1 MDRSLLF
8 VSGLLAVGCAHHPAP
23 TEQVAKSIAA
33 VRGAQEAGA
42 NEVPEA
48 ALHVKLAQEQIAL
61 ATSLM
66 EDDDNARAEDKALRA
81 TQDAELAVVL
91 ARQHAAEKKLTSF
104 ETAAQNAGG
113 EAPSTMAPSG
123 VGR

>member
-1 MDRSLLF
+1 MNKILLF
-8 VSGLLAVGCAHHPAP
+8 AGGLLAFGCAHHPAP
-23 TEQVAKSIAA
+23 TEQVANSIAA

-61 ATSLM
+61 ARSLM
-66 EDDDNARAEDKALRA
+66 EDGEHQRAEDKAIRA

-91 ARQHAAEKKLTSF
+91 ARQGIAEKKLARF
-104 ETAAQNAGG
+104 EAANQGAGG
-113 EAPSTMAPSG
+113 EAPITPPPSG
-123 VGR
+123 VSP